1 MTNYELESVINQKM
15 KDGVIPGAVVLVE
28 KGGEGRWLRAFGTS
42 TGDVPV
48 KTDDYC
54 RVGSNT
60 KTMTAT
66 VILQLMQE
74 GKLKLDDPVSKYY
87 SGVPNGETLTIEQL
101 LEMRSGLQLH
111 TYDPSFV
118 KQPQKVWK
126 PEELLALSFAKPVN
140 FGPGARNSST
150 RSANYIVLGLILE
163 KLTGMSAPDAFQ
175 KRIFEPLGLKH
186 TSLPALTDNK
196 IPDPHAHGYMYLTD
210 KSTLDNIALTPDQK
224 AAAQAGPSSRATSP
238 IGTRRRDGPRGLP
251 SRPLKTWRCTRKSSS
266 AAGSST
272 RRRSSSDSTASDRP
286 TQANPKGAATDWAFR
301 GLPPT
306 SSVTTARSRG
316 T

>member
-101 LEMRSGLQLH
+101 LEMRSGLPNY

-140 FGPGARNSST
+140 FGPGARNRVLERELHRPGSHPREAHRDVRPGRVPEAHLRAT
-150 RSANYIVLGLILE
+150 RAQAHVAPGAHRQQDPRSACSRLHV
-163 KLTGMSAPDAFQ
+163 PDGQ
-175 KRIFEPLGLKH
+175 I
-186 TSLPALTDNK
+186 
-196 IPDPHAHGYMYLTD
+196 DPRQHRAD
-210 KSTLDNIALTPDQK
+210 
-224 AAAQAGPSSRATSP
+224 AGPEGCGAGRDLQAE
-238 IGTRRRDGPRGLP
+238 RRHRLEPVAGMDRGVCHL
-251 SRPLKTWRCTRKSSS
+251 
-266 AAGSST
+266 
-272 RRRSSSDSTASDRP
+272 DR
-286 TQANPKGAATDWAFR
+286 
-301 GLPPT
+301 
-306 SSVTTARSRG
+306 
-316 T
+316 